1 VDKHKQGR
9 MMKYN
14 ISITSTTEDGSAFV
28 EGTITEVDKIP
39 EEERSALIFGYMQ
52 DLLKKLENDV

>member
-1 VDKHKQGR
+1 
-9 MMKYN
+9 MKYN